1 MLSEL
6 ALAVSLALSPAQCAT
21 CGPGGGYGGSYG
33 GGYGASY
40 SGGGGGMEFSPGM
53 GAGSW
58 SAGYGNGMNPYDSV
72 NQGGGG
78 GGDQLYP
85 IDSTEPWLHG
95 WFQEI
100 PAYGGYHTFRPHN
113 YKHVLAQMEVGG
125 RWGMSPMM
133 PYSHQ
138 YYNPYRQR
146 AGMHPDFGS
155 PQASYRPGRSDEL
168 SSSGATF
175 ASASNPQVEL
185 QQVSAHQRGYTESAI
200 PGNSAPY
207 YQAPINQVVSQ
218 ASREQLDRIEQLQR
232 QIEQQSFQMQ
242 MMQEQLRAGAQP
254 WQAPNTVQPPEYQ
267 QQLGYQELPPPGATA
282 PAQPALMMPAQP
294 TMNYVPRPSAYPP
307 AGAMN
312 QPFFVPQGYQQS
324 QQYAP
329 SVPMNVPQTSSLMA
343 PQGQQAYFATEQAMP
358 HMAPGFG
365 GQTGAT
371 HATYI
376 APPVQGYQAPAPV
389 AVPQYPT
396 APNPNA
402 SYNYG
407 AQPQAPQQVFYP
419 PAGRQLP
426 GPSTNHPAYRP
437 STRYGR

>member
-21 CGPGGGYGGSYG
+21 CGPGGGYVGGGYGGVSYG
-33 GGYGASY
+33 GGGGSY
-40 SGGGGGMEFSPGM
+40 NGGGMEFSPGM

-113 YKHVLAQMEVGG
+113 YKHVIAQMEVGG

-155 PQASYRPGRSDEL
+155 PQASYKPGLQDEL
-168 SSSGATF
+168 GSSGAML
-175 ASASNPQVEL
+175 ANAVNPRVEL
-185 QQVSAHQRGYTESAI
+185 QQVSAYQRGHMGSEMQST
-200 PGNSAPY
+200 SAPQY
-207 YQAPINQVVSQ
+207 Q

-242 MMQEQLRAGAQP
+242 MMQEQLRVGAQP
-254 WQAPNTVQPPEYQ
+254 WSAPNTVQPPEYQ
-267 QQLGYQELPPPGATA
+267 QQMGYQELPPPAATA
-282 PAQPALMMPAQP
+282 PAQPTLMMPAQP
-294 TMNYVPRPSAYPP
+294 SMNYVPRPSAYPP
-307 AGAMN
+307 PAAMN
-312 QPFFVPQGYQQS
+312 QPFFVPHGYQSQ

-329 SVPMNVPQTSSLMA
+329 STPMNVPQTSSLMV
-343 PQGQQAYFATEQAMP
+343 PQAQQAYFATEQAMP
-358 HMAPGFG
+358 HMAPGFV
-365 GQTGAT
+365 GQAGAT
-371 HATYI
+371 HATYA
-376 APPVQGYQAPAPV
+376 APAVQGYQAPAPI
-389 AVPQYPT
+389 AVPQYQM

-402 SYNYG
+402 NYG

-419 PAGRQLP
+419 QAARQVP
-426 GPSTNHPAYRP
+426 GPSANHPAYRP